1 MTDYHEQDRELEE
14 LLDRVGQWCQ
24 PRHPGWDTLLARLGR
39 QQAEADATGQPIS
52 TQQAASVLPERTA
65 RRSRVGK
72 RLALAAGLLAAVTVG
87 SLFFFP
93 FVPFVKD
100 SPVFEASAANLDVE
114 VHRRGIELTIFSA
127 SRDDEPT
134 LYMPLVRPQ
143 QVGVDPSMAHQRNV
157 AQTPPPVLSPRRPG
171 EAFIPQ
177 LRGMG
182 LVKDQRMILHL
193 RAGDNLV
200 KFADVAASIDPT
212 SVRLT
217 SETDPTGIQVI
228 EQNFEFD
235 LASGDALLKRS
246 LDRRVTCIG
255 RDDKEVFEGFL
266 VSYDDKTLGL
276 ADRPPNPDPKSP
288 RPRVQSVARRQLK
301 AVRLDEMPTD
311 LYTRPTLV
319 WKLRA
324 RERGDYLT
332 TLSYLCGEMVWQADY
347 VATIR
352 NTGPGG
358 IDTLDLAGW
367 VTIDNRSGTS
377 YDRAGLK
384 LIAGD
389 VNRVPDPWNSAL
401 DIADGTSR
409 LGTKVHAVG
418 DTWGHFRKEFVTK
431 DFFEYKLYTLNQPST
446 IHNRQIKQLGLL
458 RADGVKAKR
467 LFVFDPQISQNPAQ
481 LTVELAVKNEKA
493 NGLGLPLPKGRV
505 MFVAADVEGESHF
518 LARSQIDHTPKDEE
532 LELKLGRAF
541 DVTGQYRFIN
551 RESPQPRELIETY
564 EIRVRNHKDTQIH
577 VRAVGHLAG
586 HANWQ
591 VTRTTDEYTKHD
603 FRTLYFDFPL
613 AANSEKQITY
623 TVDYQW

>member
-1 MTDYHEQDRELEE
+1 MSDYDEQDRELEK
-14 LLDRVGQWCQ
+14 LLDRVGQWCR

-39 QQAEADATGQPIS
+39 QEADADAAGQPIPAEQES
-52 TQQAASVLPERTA
+52 LVLPERAA
-65 RRSRVGK
+65 RRSRLGK
-72 RLALAAGLLAAVTVG
+72 RLALAAALLVAATVG

-93 FVPFVKD
+93 ILPFVKD
-100 SPVFEASAANLDVE
+100 STIFDASAASLPVE
-114 VHRRGIELTIFSA
+114 VHRRGVELTIFGA
-127 SRDDEPT
+127 SLEDEPT
-134 LYMPLVRPQ
+134 LYMPLVQPREA
-143 QVGVDPSMAHQRNV
+143 GANPSVARQRV
-157 AQTPPPVLSPRRPG
+157 VTQAQTLESFPPRPG

-193 RAGDNLV
+193 KAGDNLV

-217 SETDPTGIQVI
+217 CDTDPTAIQVI

-246 LDRRVTCIG
+246 LNRRVRCIG
-255 RDDKEVFEGFL
+255 RGDKEVFEGFL

-276 ADRPPNPDPKSP
+276 ADRPPSADPKSP
-288 RPRVQSVARRQLK
+288 RPRVQSVVRQQLQ

-324 RERGDYLT
+324 RERGDHLA

-352 NTGPGG
+352 NTGPDG

-389 VNRVPDPWNSAL
+389 VNRV
-401 DIADGTSR
+401 R
-409 LGTKVHAVG
+409 
-418 DTWGHFRKEFVTK
+418 DTWAPQPDTQVYHFFIGFQTGGNALGRKKEFVTK

-446 IHNRQIKQLGLL
+446 IHNHQIKQLGLL

-467 LFVFDPQISQNPAQ
+467 RFLFDPQKHPVQ

-505 MFVAADVEGESHF
+505 MFVAADAEGESHV
-518 LARSQIDHTPKDEE
+518 LGRGQIDHTPKDEE

-541 DVTGQYRFIN
+541 DVVGQYRVVH
-551 RESPQPRELIETY
+551 RGRMVETY
-564 EIRVRNHKDTQIH
+564 EIRVRNHKETQIH
-577 VRAVGHLAG
+577 VRAVGHLPG

-591 VTRTTDEYTKHD
+591 VTKTTDAYTKHD
-603 FRTLYFDFPL
+603 FRTLYFDFVL
-613 AANSEKQITY
+613 AANAEKRITY
-623 TVDYQW
+623 TVDYAEGGAP

>member
-1 MTDYHEQDRELEE
+1 
-14 LLDRVGQWCQ
+14 
-24 PRHPGWDTLLARLGR
+24 
-39 QQAEADATGQPIS
+39 
-52 TQQAASVLPERTA
+52 
-65 RRSRVGK
+65 
-72 RLALAAGLLAAVTVG
+72 
-87 SLFFFP
+87 
-93 FVPFVKD
+93 
-100 SPVFEASAANLDVE
+100 
-114 VHRRGIELTIFSA
+114 
-127 SRDDEPT
+127 
-134 LYMPLVRPQ
+134 
-143 QVGVDPSMAHQRNV
+143 
-157 AQTPPPVLSPRRPG
+157 
-171 EAFIPQ
+171 
-177 LRGMG
+177 MG

-193 RAGDNLV
+193 KAGDNVV

-217 SETDPTGIQVI
+217 SETDPTGFQVI

-246 LDRRVTCIG
+246 LDRRVRCIG

-266 VSYDDKTLGL
+266 VSYDDQTLGL
-276 ADRPPNPDPKSP
+276 ADRPPSPDPKSP

-324 RERGDYLT
+324 RERGDHLATLT
-332 TLSYLCGEMVWQADY
+332 YLCGEMVWQADY

-352 NTGPGG
+352 KTGPGG
-358 IDTLDLAGW
+358 ADTLDLAGW
-367 VTIDNRSGTS
+367 VTIDNRSGTR

-389 VNRVPDPWNSAL
+389 VNRMPDPWAPTWRRRQYTVS
-401 DIADGTSR
+401 
-409 LGTKVHAVG
+409 LGVPTDVISLERVEK
-418 DTWGHFRKEFVTK
+418 KEFATK

-446 IHNRQIKQLGLL
+446 IRDRQIKQLNLL
-458 RADGVKAKR
+458 RAGGVKAKR
-467 LFVFDPQISQNPAQ
+467 RFVFDPQNSPNPGQ
-481 LTVELAVKNEKA
+481 LTVELVVKNEKA

-505 MFVAADVEGESHF
+505 MFVAADAEGETHF
-518 LARSQIDHTPKDEE
+518 LGRSQIDHTPKDEE

-541 DVTGQYRFIN
+541 DVTGGYRVL
-551 RESPQPRELIETY
+551 RTESPPPKGSLVEAIASAVSPRRMIRTY
-564 EIRVRNHKDTQIH
+564 EIRVRNHKDAEIR
-577 VRAVGHLAG
+577 VRAVARLEPNM
-586 HANWQ
+586 NWQ
-591 VTRTTDEYTKHD
+591 VTKTTDKYTKHD

>member
-1 MTDYHEQDRELEE
+1 MTDYREHDRELEE

-24 PRHPGWDTLLARLGR
+24 PRHPGWETLLARLGR
-39 QQAEADATGQPIS
+39 QKAEGDAAEEPIP
-52 TQQAASVLPERTA
+52 AHEAGLLLPERPV
-65 RRSRVGK
+65 RRSRFGK
-72 RLALAAGLLAAVTVG
+72 RLALAAALVVVVTVG

-100 SPVFEASAANLDVE
+100 SPVFVASAADLDVE

-127 SRDDEPT
+127 SQDDEPT
-134 LYMPLVRPQ
+134 LYMPLVQPREA
-143 QVGVDPSMAHQRNV
+143 GVEPFVARQRVV
-157 AQTPPPVLSPRRPG
+157 AQAQRAEFLPPRPG
-171 EAFIPQ
+171 ETRIPQ

-193 RAGDNLV
+193 KAGDNVV

-217 SETDPTGIQVI
+217 SDTDPTGFQVI

-246 LDRRVTCIG
+246 LNRRVRCIG

-266 VSYDDKTLGL
+266 VSYDDQTLGL
-276 ADRPPNPDPKSP
+276 CDQPPSPDPKSP
-288 RPRVQSVARRQLK
+288 RPRVQSVARRELK

-324 RERGDYLT
+324 RERGDHLATLT
-332 TLSYLCGEMVWQADY
+332 YLCGEMVWQADY

-352 NTGPGG
+352 KTGAGG
-358 IDTLDLAGW
+358 ADTLDLAGW

-389 VNRVPDPWNSAL
+389 VNRVRDPWAPPADARAFRFFVGFDRGGGVSEKKEL
-401 DIADGTSR
+401 IA
-409 LGTKVHAVG
+409 
-418 DTWGHFRKEFVTK
+418 K

-446 IHNRQIKQLGLL
+446 IRDRQIKQLGLL

-467 LFVFDPQISQNPAQ
+467 RFLFDPQISQNPTQ

-505 MFVAADVEGESHF
+505 MFVAADAEGETHF
-518 LARSQIDHTPKDEE
+518 LGRSQIDHTPKDEE

-541 DVTGQYRFIN
+541 DVTGQFRLMA
-551 RESPQPRELIETY
+551 RESPQPRQMIETC
-564 EIRVRNHKDTQIH
+564 EIRIRNHKDAQIQ

-591 VTRTTDEYTKHD
+591 VTKTTDQYIKHD

-623 TVDYQW
+623 TVDYRW